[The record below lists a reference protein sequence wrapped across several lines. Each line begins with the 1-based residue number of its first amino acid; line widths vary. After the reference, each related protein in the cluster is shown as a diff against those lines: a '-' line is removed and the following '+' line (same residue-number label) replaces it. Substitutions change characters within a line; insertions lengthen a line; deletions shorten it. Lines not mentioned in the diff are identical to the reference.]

1 MNLQAFR
8 SAGLGRKDDSRV
20 FTHAVRCAGKQ
31 QSVFCKDF
39 RATLSNVIKIPN
51 GQMKS
56 AKEKQFE
63 ELVKQYKRTIYSVCY
78 MFSRDN
84 EEINDLFQEILV
96 RLWLGFDQFEQ
107 RSSLSTWVY
116 RIALNTAINSD
127 KRAKRRPQTVPLST
141 DIDPYDPQDSS
152 FEQVRQL
159 YALINQLDVM
169 DRGLVLLWLEGI
181 GYDEI
186 AAIMGITV
194 ANVGIKLHRIKEK
207 LVQKS
212 KSVTH

>member
-1 MNLQAFR
+1 
-8 SAGLGRKDDSRV
+8 
-20 FTHAVRCAGKQ
+20 
-31 QSVFCKDF
+31 
-39 RATLSNVIKIPN
+39 
-51 GQMKS
+51 MKN

-78 MFSRDN
+78 MFSRN
-84 EEINDLFQEILV
+84 KEEINDLFQEILV

-107 RSSLSTWVY
+107 RSSVNTWVY

-141 DIDPYDPQDSS
+141 DIDPYDPQESS
-152 FEQVRQL
+152 LEQVRQL

>member
-1 MNLQAFR
+1 M
-8 SAGLGRKDDSRV
+8 K
-20 FTHAVRCAGKQ
+20 
-31 QSVFCKDF
+31 
-39 RATLSNVIKIPN
+39 NV
-51 GQMKS
+51 
-56 AKEKQFE
+56 KEKQFE

-78 MFSRDN
+78 MFSRDK

-107 RSSLSTWVY
+107 RSSVSTWVY

-152 FEQVRQL
+152 LEQVRQL

>member
-1 MNLQAFR
+1 M
-8 SAGLGRKDDSRV
+8 K
-20 FTHAVRCAGKQ
+20 
-31 QSVFCKDF
+31 
-39 RATLSNVIKIPN
+39 NV
-51 GQMKS
+51 
-56 AKEKQFE
+56 KEKQFE

-107 RSSLSTWVY
+107 RSSVNTWVY

-152 FEQVRQL
+152 LEQVRQL

-207 LVQKS
+207 LVQKKTKKWS
-212 KSVTH
+212 WMT

>member
-1 MNLQAFR
+1 
-8 SAGLGRKDDSRV
+8 
-20 FTHAVRCAGKQ
+20 
-31 QSVFCKDF
+31 
-39 RATLSNVIKIPN
+39 
-51 GQMKS
+51 MKS

-78 MFSRDN
+78 MFSRN
-84 EEINDLFQEILV
+84 KEEINDLFQEILV

-107 RSSLSTWVY
+107 RSSVSTWVY

>member
-1 MNLQAFR
+1 
-8 SAGLGRKDDSRV
+8 
-20 FTHAVRCAGKQ
+20 
-31 QSVFCKDF
+31 
-39 RATLSNVIKIPN
+39 
-51 GQMKS
+51 MKS
-56 AKEKQFE
+56 DKEKQFE

-78 MFSRDN
+78 MFSRDK

-107 RSSLSTWVY
+107 RSSVNTWVY

>member
-1 MNLQAFR
+1 M
-8 SAGLGRKDDSRV
+8 K
-20 FTHAVRCAGKQ
+20 
-31 QSVFCKDF
+31 
-39 RATLSNVIKIPN
+39 NV
-51 GQMKS
+51 
-56 AKEKQFE
+56 KEKQFE

-107 RSSLSTWVY
+107 RSSVNTWVY

-141 DIDPYDPQDSS
+141 DIDPYDPQESS
-152 FEQVRQL
+152 LEQVRQL

>member
-1 MNLQAFR
+1 
-8 SAGLGRKDDSRV
+8 
-20 FTHAVRCAGKQ
+20 
-31 QSVFCKDF
+31 
-39 RATLSNVIKIPN
+39 
-51 GQMKS
+51 MKS

-78 MFSRDN
+78 MFSRDK

-107 RSSLSTWVY
+107 RSSVNTWVY

-152 FEQVRQL
+152 LEQVRQL

>member
-1 MNLQAFR
+1 M
-8 SAGLGRKDDSRV
+8 K
-20 FTHAVRCAGKQ
+20 
-31 QSVFCKDF
+31 
-39 RATLSNVIKIPN
+39 NV
-51 GQMKS
+51 
-56 AKEKQFE
+56 KEKQFE

-78 MFSRDN
+78 MFSRDK

-107 RSSLSTWVY
+107 RSSVTTWVY

-152 FEQVRQL
+152 LEQVRQL

>member
-1 MNLQAFR
+1 
-8 SAGLGRKDDSRV
+8 
-20 FTHAVRCAGKQ
+20 
-31 QSVFCKDF
+31 
-39 RATLSNVIKIPN
+39 
-51 GQMKS
+51 MKS

-152 FEQVRQL
+152 IEQVRQL

>member
-1 MNLQAFR
+1 
-8 SAGLGRKDDSRV
+8 
-20 FTHAVRCAGKQ
+20 
-31 QSVFCKDF
+31 
-39 RATLSNVIKIPN
+39 
-51 GQMKS
+51 MKS
-56 AKEKQFE
+56 EKEKQFE

-96 RLWLGFDQFEQ
+96 RLWLGFDQFEN
-107 RSSLSTWVY
+107 RSSVNTWVY

-152 FEQVRQL
+152 LEQIRQL

>member
-1 MNLQAFR
+1 M
-8 SAGLGRKDDSRV
+8 K
-20 FTHAVRCAGKQ
+20 
-31 QSVFCKDF
+31 
-39 RATLSNVIKIPN
+39 NV
-51 GQMKS
+51 
-56 AKEKQFE
+56 KEKQFE

-107 RSSLSTWVY
+107 RSSVNTWVY

-152 FEQVRQL
+152 LEQVRQL
-159 YALINQLDVM
+159 YELINQLDVM

>member
-1 MNLQAFR
+1 M
-8 SAGLGRKDDSRV
+8 K
-20 FTHAVRCAGKQ
+20 
-31 QSVFCKDF
+31 
-39 RATLSNVIKIPN
+39 NV
-51 GQMKS
+51 
-56 AKEKQFE
+56 KEKQFE

-107 RSSLSTWVY
+107 RSSVSTWVY

-152 FEQVRQL
+152 LEQIRQL

>member
-1 MNLQAFR
+1 M
-8 SAGLGRKDDSRV
+8 K
-20 FTHAVRCAGKQ
+20 
-31 QSVFCKDF
+31 
-39 RATLSNVIKIPN
+39 NV
-51 GQMKS
+51 
-56 AKEKQFE
+56 KEKQFE

-78 MFSRDN
+78 MFSRDK

-107 RSSLSTWVY
+107 RSSVNTWVY

-152 FEQVRQL
+152 LEQVRQL

-194 ANVGIKLHRIKEK
+194 ANVGMKLHRIKEK

>member
-1 MNLQAFR
+1 M
-8 SAGLGRKDDSRV
+8 K
-20 FTHAVRCAGKQ
+20 
-31 QSVFCKDF
+31 
-39 RATLSNVIKIPN
+39 NV
-51 GQMKS
+51 
-56 AKEKQFE
+56 KEKQFE

-107 RSSLSTWVY
+107 RSSVNTWVY

-152 FEQVRQL
+152 LEQVQQL

>member
-1 MNLQAFR
+1 M
-8 SAGLGRKDDSRV
+8 K
-20 FTHAVRCAGKQ
+20 
-31 QSVFCKDF
+31 
-39 RATLSNVIKIPN
+39 NV
-51 GQMKS
+51 
-56 AKEKQFE
+56 KEKQFE

-78 MFSRDN
+78 MFSRDK

-107 RSSLSTWVY
+107 RSSVNTWVY

-152 FEQVRQL
+152 LEQIRQL

>member
-1 MNLQAFR
+1 M
-8 SAGLGRKDDSRV
+8 K
-20 FTHAVRCAGKQ
+20 
-31 QSVFCKDF
+31 
-39 RATLSNVIKIPN
+39 NV
-51 GQMKS
+51 
-56 AKEKQFE
+56 KEKQFE

-78 MFSRDN
+78 MFSRDK

-107 RSSLSTWVY
+107 RSSVSTWVY

-152 FEQVRQL
+152 LEQIRQL

>member
-1 MNLQAFR
+1 
-8 SAGLGRKDDSRV
+8 
-20 FTHAVRCAGKQ
+20 
-31 QSVFCKDF
+31 
-39 RATLSNVIKIPN
+39 
-51 GQMKS
+51 MKS

-63 ELVKQYKRTIYSVCY
+63 KLVKQYKRTIYSVCY

>member
-1 MNLQAFR
+1 
-8 SAGLGRKDDSRV
+8 
-20 FTHAVRCAGKQ
+20 
-31 QSVFCKDF
+31 
-39 RATLSNVIKIPN
+39 
-51 GQMKS
+51 MKN

-78 MFSRDN
+78 MFSRDK

-107 RSSLSTWVY
+107 RSSVSTWVY

-141 DIDPYDPQDSS
+141 DIDPYDPQESS
-152 FEQVRQL
+152 LEQVRQL

>member
-1 MNLQAFR
+1 
-8 SAGLGRKDDSRV
+8 
-20 FTHAVRCAGKQ
+20 
-31 QSVFCKDF
+31 
-39 RATLSNVIKIPN
+39 
-51 GQMKS
+51 MKS

-78 MFSRDN
+78 MFSRDK
-84 EEINDLFQEILV
+84 EQINDLFQEILV

-107 RSSLSTWVY
+107 RSSVNTWVY

-141 DIDPYDPQDSS
+141 DIDPYDPQESS
-152 FEQVRQL
+152 LEQVRQL

>member
-1 MNLQAFR
+1 
-8 SAGLGRKDDSRV
+8 
-20 FTHAVRCAGKQ
+20 
-31 QSVFCKDF
+31 
-39 RATLSNVIKIPN
+39 
-51 GQMKS
+51 MKS

-78 MFSRDN
+78 MFSRDK

-107 RSSLSTWVY
+107 RSSLNTWVY

>member
-1 MNLQAFR
+1 
-8 SAGLGRKDDSRV
+8 
-20 FTHAVRCAGKQ
+20 
-31 QSVFCKDF
+31 
-39 RATLSNVIKIPN
+39 
-51 GQMKS
+51 MKS

-78 MFSRDN
+78 MFSRN
-84 EEINDLFQEILV
+84 KEEINDLFQEILV

-107 RSSLSTWVY
+107 RSSVNTWVY

-127 KRAKRRPQTVPLST
+127 NRAKRRPQTVPLST

-194 ANVGIKLHRIKEK
+194 ANVGIKLHRVKEK

>member
-1 MNLQAFR
+1 M
-8 SAGLGRKDDSRV
+8 K
-20 FTHAVRCAGKQ
+20 
-31 QSVFCKDF
+31 
-39 RATLSNVIKIPN
+39 NVKV
-51 GQMKS
+51 
-56 AKEKQFE
+56 KQFE

-78 MFSRDN
+78 MFSRDK

-107 RSSLSTWVY
+107 RSSVSTWVY

-152 FEQVRQL
+152 LEQVRQL
-159 YALINQLDVM
+159 YTLINQLDVM

>member
-1 MNLQAFR
+1 M
-8 SAGLGRKDDSRV
+8 
-20 FTHAVRCAGKQ
+20 
-31 QSVFCKDF
+31 
-39 RATLSNVIKIPN
+39 
-51 GQMKS
+51 
-56 AKEKQFE
+56 
-63 ELVKQYKRTIYSVCY
+63 KQYKRTIYSVCY

-107 RSSLSTWVY
+107 RSSVNTWVY

-152 FEQVRQL
+152 LEQVQQL

>member
-1 MNLQAFR
+1 M
-8 SAGLGRKDDSRV
+8 K
-20 FTHAVRCAGKQ
+20 
-31 QSVFCKDF
+31 
-39 RATLSNVIKIPN
+39 NV
-51 GQMKS
+51 
-56 AKEKQFE
+56 KEKQFE

-78 MFSRDN
+78 MFSRDK

-107 RSSLSTWVY
+107 RSSVNTWVY

-127 KRAKRRPQTVPLST
+127 KRAKRCPQTVPLST

-152 FEQVRQL
+152 LEQVRQL

>member
-1 MNLQAFR
+1 
-8 SAGLGRKDDSRV
+8 
-20 FTHAVRCAGKQ
+20 
-31 QSVFCKDF
+31 
-39 RATLSNVIKIPN
+39 
-51 GQMKS
+51 MKS

-78 MFSRDN
+78 MFSRDK

-107 RSSLSTWVY
+107 RSSVNTWVY
-116 RIALNTAINSD
+116 RIALNTALNSD

-152 FEQVRQL
+152 LEQVRQL

-212 KSVTH
+212 KSVTY

>member
-1 MNLQAFR
+1 
-8 SAGLGRKDDSRV
+8 
-20 FTHAVRCAGKQ
+20 
-31 QSVFCKDF
+31 
-39 RATLSNVIKIPN
+39 
-51 GQMKS
+51 MKS

-96 RLWLGFDQFEQ
+96 RLWLGFDQFEN
-107 RSSLSTWVY
+107 RSSVNTWVY
-116 RIALNTAINSD
+116 RIALNTAINSN

>member
-1 MNLQAFR
+1 M
-8 SAGLGRKDDSRV
+8 K
-20 FTHAVRCAGKQ
+20 
-31 QSVFCKDF
+31 
-39 RATLSNVIKIPN
+39 NV
-51 GQMKS
+51 
-56 AKEKQFE
+56 KEKQFE

-78 MFSRDN
+78 MFSRDK

-96 RLWLGFDQFEQ
+96 RLWLGFDQFEH
-107 RSSLSTWVY
+107 RSSVNTWVY

-152 FEQVRQL
+152 LEQVRQL

>member
-1 MNLQAFR
+1 
-8 SAGLGRKDDSRV
+8 
-20 FTHAVRCAGKQ
+20 
-31 QSVFCKDF
+31 
-39 RATLSNVIKIPN
+39 
-51 GQMKS
+51 MKS

-78 MFSRDN
+78 MFSRDK

-96 RLWLGFDQFEQ
+96 RLWLGFDQFEH
-107 RSSLSTWVY
+107 RSSVNTWVY

-152 FEQVRQL
+152 LEQVRQL

>member
-1 MNLQAFR
+1 
-8 SAGLGRKDDSRV
+8 
-20 FTHAVRCAGKQ
+20 
-31 QSVFCKDF
+31 
-39 RATLSNVIKIPN
+39 
-51 GQMKS
+51 MKS

-107 RSSLSTWVY
+107 RSSVNTWVY

-152 FEQVRQL
+152 LEQVRQL

>member
-1 MNLQAFR
+1 
-8 SAGLGRKDDSRV
+8 
-20 FTHAVRCAGKQ
+20 
-31 QSVFCKDF
+31 
-39 RATLSNVIKIPN
+39 
-51 GQMKS
+51 MKS

-78 MFSRDN
+78 MFSRDK